1 MGKPLYRVGNGLKAV
16 PDPDPRRVSLPEDQC
31 ERMTRTEFNAVRAL
45 LIVLNYCN
53 FSKGDLKQR
62 LQNGQI
68 KHGWRRLCL
77 AIGAVN
83 AIVNDIVGTM
93 TRAQAQQVWNTMQD
107 MDVKITPKSLPV
119 GSTVIMDLDIAMGLT
134 DCAREKCKLC
144 TEDGVSCRQ
153 CKLYQIMEATTP
165 LEDYGGDL
173 LCPYSLAD
181 WEE

>member
-1 MGKPLYRVGNGLKAV
+1 
-16 PDPDPRRVSLPEDQC
+16 
-31 ERMTRTEFNAVRAL
+31 
-45 LIVLNYCN
+45 
-53 FSKGDLKQR
+53 
-62 LQNGQI
+62 
-68 KHGWRRLCL
+68 
-77 AIGAVN
+77 
-83 AIVNDIVGTM
+83 M

-107 MDVKITPKSLPV
+107 MDVKLTPKAIPV
-119 GSTVIMDLDIAMGLT
+119 GRTVIMDLDIAMGLT
-134 DCAREKCKLC
+134 DCAREKCKMC

>member
-1 MGKPLYRVGNGLKAV
+1 MGRGMYRVGSGLKAI
-16 PDPDPRRVSLPEDQC
+16 PEPDPRRIQIPEDQC

-53 FSKGDLKQR
+53 FSKEDLKKR

-68 KHGWRRLCL
+68 PRGWWRLSS
-77 AIGAVN
+77 AVGAMN

-107 MDVKITPKSLPV
+107 MDVKLTPKAIPV
-119 GSTVIMDLDIAMGLT
+119 GRTVVMDLDIAMGLT
-134 DCAREKCKLC
+134 DCAREKCKMC

-165 LEDYGGDL
+165 LEDYGNDL
-173 LCPYSLAD
+173 LCPYNLAD